1 MSKKRKIGKKG
12 KKERCCQG
20 GLKKGKTNTVRKRG
34 VRGRPR
40 TGHWEDFKEGK
51 EGKEAKKGKKG
62 RSCQGGL
69 KKGKINTVGRR
80 GVTGGPYGRP
90 LRRMK
95 TLCNLRR
102 FLILRKERKERKPR
116 KEKKGAPAKA
126 V

>member
-1 MSKKRKIGKKG
+1 MGGGQKCSKTQCTVSFGYILSKKRKIGKKG

-40 TGHWEDFKEGK
+40 AGPWADFW
-51 EGKEAKKGKKG
+51 
-62 RSCQGGL
+62 
-69 KKGKINTVGRR
+69 
-80 GVTGGPYGRP
+80 
-90 LRRMK
+90 
-95 TLCNLRR
+95 
-102 FLILRKERKERKPR
+102 KERKERKPR

>member
-1 MSKKRKIGKKG
+1 MR
-12 KKERCCQG
+12 G
-20 GLKKGKTNTVRKRG
+20 G
-34 VRGRPR
+34 PR
-40 TGHWEDFKEGK
+40 AGPWADFKEEK
-51 EGKEAKKGKKG
+51 EGKEAKKGKTTTIRK
-62 RSCQGGL
+62 
-69 KKGKINTVGRR
+69 R
-80 GVTGGPYGRP
+80 GVAGGPYGRP